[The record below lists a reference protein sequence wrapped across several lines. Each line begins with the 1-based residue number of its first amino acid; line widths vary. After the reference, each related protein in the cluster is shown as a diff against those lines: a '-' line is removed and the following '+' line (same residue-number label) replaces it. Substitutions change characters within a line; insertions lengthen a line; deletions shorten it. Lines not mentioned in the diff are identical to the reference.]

1 MSPYGVNKK
10 KPVGD
15 LAPLAY
21 KTVYNNALNKVKVDY
36 KKIKKVTIING
47 LGVTLG
53 DSIIGISA
61 LHAIKS
67 INPDIHITLIRPEHC
82 QDYVEQIYHMASGII
97 DKLLYLPFDI
107 SKINHT
113 DVNIDMGNQLYW
125 EDFDSIEM
133 HDFFLT
139 NLGINPKSIND
150 NIKNNSWLLNT
161 DVPDF
166 DLGEYIL
173 FCPNASTK
181 IRSIPSRFHVEIV
194 EELSHEFGIKVL
206 GFNDVD
212 HPNFFNISNI
222 SSDTLSFAGI
232 IKHACFLYTCDS
244 SALHLGAGFNIP
256 TRCIFTTVKPELRS
270 LYYTK
275 CESIYIGNNHTAGV
289 HCSEDDY
296 MLEVL
301 NKEFEEFYA

>member
-1 MSPYGVNKK
+1 
-10 KPVGD
+10 
-15 LAPLAY
+15 
-21 KTVYNNALNKVKVDY
+21 
-36 KKIKKVTIING
+36 
-47 LGVTLG
+47 
-53 DSIIGISA
+53 
-61 LHAIKS
+61 
-67 INPDIHITLIRPEHC
+67 
-82 QDYVEQIYHMASGII
+82 
-97 DKLLYLPFDI
+97 
-107 SKINHT
+107 
-113 DVNIDMGNQLYW
+113 
-125 EDFDSIEM
+125 
-133 HDFFLT
+133 
-139 NLGINPKSIND
+139 
-150 NIKNNSWLLNT
+150 
-161 DVPDF
+161 
-166 DLGEYIL
+166 
-173 FCPNASTK
+173 
-181 IRSIPSRFHVEIV
+181 
-194 EELSHEFGIKVL
+194 
-206 GFNDVD
+206 D